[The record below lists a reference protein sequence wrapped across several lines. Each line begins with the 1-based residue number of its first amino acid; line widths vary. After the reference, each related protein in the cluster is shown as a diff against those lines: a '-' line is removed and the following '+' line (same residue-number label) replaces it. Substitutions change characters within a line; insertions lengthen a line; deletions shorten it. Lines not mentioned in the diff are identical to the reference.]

1 MNKMNR
7 TLALLALVLLTVA
20 CGKKNNFTISGKI
33 EGGAGK
39 TIYLSQLLTSSQILA
54 DSVKMDQSGQFKMK
68 GKVSEPTFFLMKLS
82 DSNFATLLLDS
93 AENVSI
99 TGSYNHFAADYTVA
113 GSDNSSKVRD
123 LTLRFNAA
131 KSKVD
136 SISTLYRKHQNEPGY
151 SSDLERWNNEYVKQI
166 SDYTSYV
173 NDFIKRNPFSMA
185 SVYALYQKWGENNY
199 VANDFQA
206 MKTAASALYAVYP
219 KSDQV
224 KALYNNTLT
233 IIKEQKNA
241 QLNTL
246 MSQKAVNSPNI
257 KLPDVSGIDRELWS
271 LRGKYVLLH
280 FWSAKDRT
288 SRIQNQVL
296 VELYA
301 KYKNKGFE
309 IYMVSVD
316 DDRTAWKA
324 AIEED
329 KLTWINV
336 GDMKGSSSALISY
349 NIHSIPS
356 NYLLDKEGTI
366 LSKNLQGPQL
376 NAALSRIL

>member
-1 MNKMNR
+1 
-7 TLALLALVLLTVA
+7 
-20 CGKKNNFTISGKI
+20 
-33 EGGAGK
+33 
-39 TIYLSQLLTSSQILA
+39 
-54 DSVKMDQSGQFKMK
+54 MDQNGQFKLK

-82 DSNFATLLLDS
+82 DSNFVTLLLDS
-93 AENVSI
+93 TENVTV
-99 TGSYNHFAADYTVA
+99 TGTYNRFASDYTVT
-113 GSDNSSKVRD
+113 GSDNSSKVHE
-123 LTLRFNAA
+123 LTFRFNAA
-131 KSKVD
+131 KQKVD
-136 SISTLYRKHQNEPGY
+136 SLSKLYQKHQNEAGY
-151 SSDLERWNNEYVKQI
+151 TADLERWNSEYIKQI
-166 SDYTSYV
+166 SDYTTYL

-241 QLNTL
+241 DLNTL

-257 KLPDVSGIDRELWS
+257 KLPDASGIDRELWS
-271 LRGKYVLLH
+271 LHGKYVLLH

-301 KYKNKGFE
+301 KYRNKGFE

-329 KLTWINV
+329 QLTWINV
-336 GDMKGSSSALISY
+336 GDMKGSVSALMSY

-356 NYLLDKEGTI
+356 NYLLDKAGTI
-366 LSKNLQGPQL
+366 LAKNLQGPEL
-376 NAALSRIL
+376 NAALSKVL

>member
-1 MNKMNR
+1 MNR

-20 CGKKNNFTISGKI
+20 CGKNNNFTISGKI

-54 DSVKMDQSGQFKMK
+54 DSVKIDASGQFKMK
-68 GKVSEPTFFLMKLS
+68 GKVSEPTFFLLKLS
-82 DSNFATLLLDS
+82 DNNFATLLLDS
-93 AENVSI
+93 TENV
-99 TGSYNHFAADYTVA
+99 TLAGTYHHFSTDYTVS
-113 GSDNSSKVRD
+113 GSDNSSKVRE
-123 LTLRFNAA
+123 LTFKFNAA

-136 SISTLYRKHQNEPGY
+136 SLSKLYLKHQNELGY
-151 SSDLERWNNEYVKQI
+151 TSELERWNNEYAKQI
-166 SDYTSYV
+166 SDYTAYL

-199 VANDFQA
+199 VANDFQT
-206 MKTAASALYAVYP
+206 MKSAASALNAIYP
-219 KSDQV
+219 NSDQV

-233 IIKEQKNA
+233 IIREQKKA
-241 QLNTL
+241 KLNTL

-257 KLPDVSGIDRELWS
+257 KLPDTSGIDRELWS
-271 LRGKYVLLH
+271 LHGKYVLLH

-301 KYKNKGFE
+301 KYKNRGFE
-309 IYMVSVD
+309 IYMVSID

-324 AIEED
+324 AIDED
-329 KLTWINV
+329 QLTWINV
-336 GDMKGSSSALISY
+336 GDMKGCVSALMNY
-349 NIHSIPS
+349 NIHSTPA

-366 LSKNLQGPQL
+366 LAKNLKGPEL
-376 NAALSRIL
+376 NAALSKVL

>member
-1 MNKMNR
+1 MNR
-7 TLALLALVLLTVA
+7 TLALLAIVLLTVA
-20 CGKKNNFTISGKI
+20 CGKKNNYTITGKI

-39 TIYLSQLLTSSQILA
+39 TIYLSQLLTTTQVPA
-54 DSVKMDQSGQFKMK
+54 DSVKMDQNGQFKLK

-82 DSNFATLLLDS
+82 DSNFVTLLLDS
-93 AENVSI
+93 TENVTV
-99 TGSYNHFAADYTVA
+99 TGTYNRFASDYTVT
-113 GSDNSSKVRD
+113 GSDNSSKVRE
-123 LTLRFNAA
+123 LTFRFNAA
-131 KSKVD
+131 KQKVD
-136 SISTLYRKHQNEPGY
+136 SLSKLYQKHQNEAGY
-151 SSDLERWNNEYVKQI
+151 TADLERWNSEYIKQI
-166 SDYTSYV
+166 SDYTTYL

-241 QLNTL
+241 DLNTL

-257 KLPDVSGIDRELWS
+257 KLPDASGIDRELWS
-271 LRGKYVLLH
+271 LHGKYVLLH

-301 KYKNKGFE
+301 KYRNKGFE

-329 KLTWINV
+329 QLTWINV
-336 GDMKGSSSALISY
+336 GDMKGSVSALMSY

-356 NYLLDKEGTI
+356 NYLLDKAGTI
-366 LSKNLQGPQL
+366 LAKNLQGPEL
-376 NAALSRIL
+376 NAALSKVL